1 MSFNTVS
8 EQEYDNKL
16 GQDDTM
22 AVLLAL
28 FTLLNDQ
35 YLLSNMVEEI
45 ARILIPYN
53 ETTFNG
59 KTVYEIFGLP
69 NDVIDRLIALGQR
82 KFS

>member
-1 MSFNTVS
+1 MS

-35 YLLSNMVEEI
+35 YLLSNMVDEI
-45 ARILIPYN
+45 AQILFPYN

-59 KTVYEIFGLP
+59 KTVYEIFELP
-69 NDVIDRLIALGQR
+69 NNVIDRLVALGQR